1 MKKLLLTITLLLP
14 IFVLSNPVDSVINSE
29 YYYLEPIRYKIKN
42 ENISTGAT
50 AIVSG
55 LILTS
60 IGIVKEVTRTP
71 YPTHPNDIDYKPN
84 APAVLNY
91 LLIGSGL
98 GITGYGFKMIFTF

>member
-14 IFVLSNPVDSVINSE
+14 IFVLSNPVDSIE
-29 YYYLEPIRYKIKN
+29 YYYLEPFEYKQKS
-42 ENISTGAT
+42 ENISTGTT

-55 LILTS
+55 LILTT
-60 IGIVKEVTRTP
+60 IGIVKEVTRTS

-98 GITGYGFKMIFTF
+98 GITGYGVKVIFTF